1 MRVIAD
7 NQKDNHMTLRHLCE
21 VTYTVV
27 QVNRY
32 FKLTA
37 ALC

>member
-7 NQKDNHMTLRHLCE
+7 NHMTLWHICE
-21 VTYTVV
+21 LPNS

-32 FKLTA
+32 FKPTA

>member
-7 NQKDNHMTLRHLCE
+7 NHKDNHMTLRHLCE
-21 VTYTVV
+21 LPIV

-32 FKLTA
+32 FKPTA